1 MVRTTS
7 QEARHRV
14 DAGGIASTR
23 IVYAAFLGTGI
34 GVALPGA
41 MLPLLLTR
49 WSMTDTQA
57 GELFFLF
64 FVGSASGALL
74 SRGLL
79 SRSIV
84 RGCAITALGVAMLA
98 LASRPTAF
106 LAMTVYG
113 LGLGIA
119 MTSISLLQSRRHP
132 ADRAAQMARLNLV
145 WALGACL
152 GPSISLRGAIALS
165 PQAMLYTMAAFFLLV
180 CVLASGWVQHVD
192 AEKAATTVPSPS
204 HAIGMALPFMLLVP
218 LATGIES
225 AAGGWLAT
233 YSKRSGETLGV
244 TVGAATCFWAGMLIS
259 RLLQSHR
266 QVASVSERWLLL
278 LGPCAMTAA
287 LLLILCSING
297 PAMLA
302 GALLFGLGVG
312 PMYPLLLAL
321 ALRRGEGGNAI
332 FVLAGAGASLLP
344 LLTGLVSGWTG
355 SLRAGLGVPLLG
367 ALVMACLGWAQC
379 SFGRRS
385 QIRHEK
391 RFLFFRSRK
400 W

>member
-1 MVRTTS
+1 MGRTTS
-7 QEARHRV
+7 PARHLV
-14 DAGGIASTR
+14 EPDGHVSTR
-23 IVYAAFLGTGI
+23 IVYAAFFGTGI
-34 GVALPGA
+34 GAALPGA

-49 WSMTDTQA
+49 WSMTDAQA

-84 RGCAITALGVAMLA
+84 RGCAITALGMAMLA

-106 LAMTVYG
+106 WAMTVYG
-113 LGLGIA
+113 LGLGIV
-119 MTSISLLQSRRHP
+119 MTSVSLLQSRRHP
-132 ADRAAQMARLNLV
+132 ADRSAQMARLNLV

-152 GPSISLRGAIALS
+152 GPSIALRGATAFGPPS
-165 PQAMLYTMAAFFLLV
+165 MLYAMAVFFLLV
-180 CVLASGWVQHVD
+180 GGFAFVWVQHVD
-192 AEKAATTVPSPS
+192 AEKVAATAPSSGRTVGIAP
-204 HAIGMALPFMLLVP
+204 LLLLLVP

-233 YSKRSGETLGV
+233 YAKRSGETLGV
-244 TVGAATCFWAGMLIS
+244 TVGAATGFWAGMLIS
-259 RLLQSHR
+259 RLLQSNR
-266 QVASVSERWLLL
+266 QAASASERWLLL
-278 LGPCAMTAA
+278 FGPCAMIGA

-344 LLTGLVSGWTG
+344 LFTGLVSGWTG

-367 ALVMACLGWAQC
+367 AFVMACLGWGQG
-379 SFGRRS
+379 SFGRRGS
-385 QIRHEK
+385 GQPD
-391 RFLFFRSRK
+391 SN
-400 W
+400 